1 VRWQAVGGF
10 DSIDEAIADIRDGK
24 IVIVVD
30 DEDRENE
37 GDFIQA
43 AERVTP
49 ESINFMARHG
59 RGLICVAM
67 PGQRLE
73 EIGLG
78 PMVVD
83 NTAKMGTPFTISVD
97 AKHNTTTGSSAHDR
111 AVTIRALVDPSTRPN
126 DLAKPGH
133 IFPLR
138 AMEGGVLRRAGHT
151 EAVVDL
157 SRLAGLYP
165 AGVLCEIMDEDGSM
179 ARVPRLQE
187 MAREHGMK
195 IVTIQDLIEYRRKRE
210 VLVKRIATTRLPSKY
225 GDFNLYLY
233 EDAES
238 GHHHLALVK
247 GDPAAAERPL
257 VRVHSQCLTGDIFGS
272 LRCDCGEQL
281 GKALEMIDQS
291 GAGVFLYMRQEGRSI
306 GLANKIK
313 AYALQD
319 TGRDTVEANEDLGFP
334 ADPRDYGIGA
344 QILADLGL
352 SKIRLLT
359 NNPRKI
365 VGLEAYGLEVVERVP
380 IEVCPN
386 PNNVGYLA
394 AKRAKL
400 GHLLENISV
409 DE

>member
-1 VRWQAVGGF
+1 MSKLDA
-10 DSIDEAIADIRDGK
+10 IEEAIADIRAGK

-37 GDFIQA
+37 GDFIQVA
-43 AERVTP
+43 DKVTAD
-49 ESINFMARHG
+49 SINFMARHG

-67 PGQRLE
+67 TGQRLE

-83 NTAKMGTPFTISVD
+83 NTSKMGTPFTISVD
-97 AKHNTTTGSSAHDR
+97 ATHNTTTGSSAQDR
-111 AVTIRALVDPSTRPN
+111 AVTIKVLIDPATRPS

-138 AMEGGVLRRAGHT
+138 AMDGGVLRRAGHT

-157 SRLAGLYP
+157 ARIAGLHP
-165 AGVLCEIMDEDGSM
+165 AGALCEIMDDDGSM
-179 ARVPRLQE
+179 ARVPRLME
-187 MAREHGMK
+187 LAKEHGLK
-195 IVTIQDLIEYRRKRE
+195 IVTIEDLIEYRRRRE
-210 VLVKRIATTRLPSKY
+210 VLIKRIAVTRLPSKF
-225 GDFNLYLY
+225 GDFDLYLY
-233 EDAES
+233 EDTETS
-238 GHHHLALVK
+238 HHHLALVK
-247 GDPAAAERPL
+247 GDPAKGERPL

-281 GKALEMIDQS
+281 GRALEMIEAAGS
-291 GAGVFLYMRQEGRSI
+291 GVFLYMRQEGRSI

-319 TGRDTVEANEDLGFP
+319 KGRDTVEANEELGFP

-352 SKIRLLT
+352 TRIRLLT

-386 PNNVGYLA
+386 PNNINYLA

-400 GHLLENISV
+400 GHLLENISI